1 MTTVRSWSAYQA
13 PGLQV
18 LFGEGA
24 LGGLG
29 EVLVGLGVQRPL
41 LVTSPSVAG
50 RTSVVDRVL
59 AALPASVQPIVF
71 TGSREHTPIAVVA
84 EAFEVARQAGA
95 DGVLG
100 VGGGSAMDT
109 AKGVA
114 IALASGSLD
123 LDAYVGT
130 VDRQGVDVAAP
141 RPADRLVPVVQVPT
155 TLSAAEATRQAGIT
169 LASGVKEQFYH
180 PAIMAAAIVLDPVL
194 TVETPEQLWLTTGI
208 KALDHAVEVA
218 CSRLGNDV
226 SQALALQTIRVVA
239 TCLPQSRTDPQDLAV
254 RSRLQVSAWM
264 VLHGA
269 GSTRSGVGLDHAVI
283 HRLGGRFGVPH
294 GGATCVTLPHA
305 MAANLPG
312 AVEALAAVARW
323 GFGVGVGEPDEVAAH
338 AAVDSVR
345 QLIAG
350 LGLPDRLRQWIPD
363 AASLDEVAPSVLT
376 DTAMAGN
383 PRRDLTVQDVVEL
396 LHRAW

>member
-1 MTTVRSWSAYQA
+1 VTAPGNWSAYRAASQ
-13 PGLQV
+13 QV

-29 EVLVGLGVQRPL
+29 ETLGRLDVKRPL

-59 AALPASVQPIVF
+59 AALPAAVRPVVF
-71 TGSREHTPIAVVA
+71 TGSREHTPIATVA
-84 EAFEVARQAGA
+84 EAFAVAQQAGA

-114 IALASGSLD
+114 IALTTGSPD
-123 LDAYVGT
+123 LDAYVGSLE
-130 VDRQGVDVAAP
+130 RQGADVRAAQP
-141 RPADRLVPVVQVPT
+141 VNRRVPVVQIPT
-155 TLSAAEATRQAGIT
+155 TLSAAEATGQAGIT

-180 PAIMAAAIVLDPVL
+180 PAIAAAAIVLDPVL
-194 TVETPEQLWLTTGI
+194 TVETPEQLWLSTGV

-226 SQALALQTIRVVA
+226 SQALALQTIRVVV
-239 TCLPQSRTDPQDLAV
+239 TCLPQSRKDPADLAV
-254 RSRLQVSAWM
+254 RSRLQISAWM

-269 GSTRSGVGLDHAVI
+269 VSTNAGVGLDHAIV

-294 GGATCVTLPHA
+294 GGATCVTLPYA
-305 MAANLPG
+305 MEANLPG
-312 AVEALAAVARW
+312 AVEALSGIARW
-323 GFGVGVGEPDEVAAH
+323 GLGLGVGEPDDVAAG
-338 AAVDSVR
+338 AAVDGVR
-345 QLIAG
+345 RLISE

-363 AASLDEVAPSVLT
+363 RASLDEVAPSVLT

-383 PRRDLTVQDVVEL
+383 PRRDLTVHDVVEL